1 MIELL
6 EAALETPR
14 IGEMRL
20 LSSII
25 EADKRASFFCGS

>member
-25 EADKRASFFCGS
+25 EADKKSKLFCGS